1 MTMTDESAVPDEPES
16 FVPQRIRLPRPF
28 RLEMRRFSLFEHTT
42 SPNLSF
48 PGGIFCLAGA
58 NGLGK
63 STVIAALT
71 YAITGGVPE
80 PGREFRSAEDFQ
92 KTARA
97 YSQTFFRGRIVEE
110 DAEAAEVELEM
121 QIGSRI
127 YRLVRG
133 MFEPEELRELQVSD
147 VSDGQS
153 IGDNEDEDDVA
164 RHARYS
170 RLVLEDCGLESF
182 AQIAFLAHF
191 VMLFDE
197 RRDLLFWNERALS
210 SALYLTFG
218 LDPAMARTADRLQ
231 DEIRRQDSL
240 TRNYNWQ
247 ASDVRRQ
254 LEALVK
260 AGSDIDGQVE
270 EQDATTDREHR
281 ALSDAHEQAV
291 LLAERAVGELSD
303 SQLALARQS
312 SELRA
317 LRERYDQLWTR
328 RLHGHGHPRSHPVVT
343 TTVREERCSLCGTEG
358 PQIAARVLEVLGEEC
373 CPLCASG
380 LAGESAGQDPAAL
393 MRELESVD
401 RDVLAAQNSIAAAE
415 AEIDRLEARAER
427 TRQDVSELA
436 GRLRAFEQKNELA
449 LLRHDSSPAGLRA
462 VAAVYEKQIEERMGR
477 KEQARR
483 RREEAKARLRPLQ
496 QQLSERY
503 EAAEKGFL
511 PRFEELASD
520 FLGLQV
526 DVEPVRRTDRMLL
539 RLSVA
544 GTHRREEVTL
554 SESQRFFV
562 DIALRMALI
571 AQISARDAVLPALFV
586 DTPEGSLDIAYEAK
600 AGVMFS
606 TFAKKGFGLIMT
618 ANINTSKLL
627 LRMAS
632 CCGPQLM
639 VLERMTEWT
648 TLSEVQAEEEGLFND
663 AYEEIVS
670 TLESGGQ

>member
-1 MTMTDESAVPDEPES
+1 
-16 FVPQRIRLPRPF
+16 
-28 RLEMRRFSLFEHTT
+28 MRRFSLFEHTT
-42 SPNLSF
+42 SPDLSF
-48 PGGIFCLAGA
+48 PKGVFCLAGA

-80 PGREFRSAEDFQ
+80 PGREFRSAEDFH
-92 KTARA
+92 KTART

-121 QIGSRI
+121 RVGSRI

-133 MFEPEELRELQVSD
+133 MFEPEELRALQISD
-147 VSDGQS
+147 VSGTENVGDGQ
-153 IGDNEDEDDVA
+153 DEDDVA

-170 RLVLEDCGLESF
+170 RLVVEDCGLESF
-182 AQIAFLAHF
+182 AQLVFLAHF

-210 SALYLTFG
+210 NALYLTFG
-218 LDPAMARTADRLQ
+218 LDPAMARTADTLQ

-254 LEALVK
+254 LEALMK
-260 AGSDIDGQVE
+260 AGMDIDEQAE
-270 EQDATTDREHR
+270 EQDDAIDCEHR

-291 LLAERAVGELSD
+291 LTAERATGELSD

-317 LRERYDQLWTR
+317 LRERYDQLWAR

-343 TTVREERCSLCGTEG
+343 TTMREERCSLCGTQG
-358 PQIAARVLEVLGEEC
+358 PEVAAHVQEALDGKR
-373 CPLCASG
+373 CPLCASK
-380 LAGESAGQDPAAL
+380 LSSDSAGQDPEEL
-393 MRELESVD
+393 LRELEEAD
-401 RDVLAAQNSIAAAE
+401 GELLAAQSSIAAAE
-415 AEIDRLEARAER
+415 AEIERLEARAAK
-427 TRQDVSELA
+427 TRREASELA
-436 GRLRAFEQKNELA
+436 AQLRAFEQKNELA
-449 LLRHDSSPAGLRA
+449 LLRHDSSPEGLRA

-483 RREEAKARLRPLQ
+483 KREEAKARLRPLQ

-503 EAAEKGFL
+503 GAAETSFL

-571 AQISARDAVLPALFV
+571 AQISESDEVLPSLLV

-606 TFAKKGFGLIMT
+606 TFAKQGFGLIMT

-632 CCGPQLM
+632 CCGPEFM

-648 TLSEVQAEEEGLFND
+648 TLSEVQAEEESLFND

-670 TLESGGQ
+670 TLESGG